1 MSILWKKIEFYKG
14 QTDCEAI
21 VIAAWGLD
29 QSPGGLSEGKVQ
41 KPFWLFN
48 VFKAIKRLTMALKN
62 YIHGL
67 RCYTSS

>member
-29 QSPGGLSEGKVQ
+29 QSPGGFQGAKSKN
-41 KPFWLFN
+41 LFG
-48 VFKAIKRLTMALKN
+48 FLMSLRRLNDLQW
-62 YIHGL
+62 H
-67 RCYTSS
+67 